1 MVGEQVEPK
10 ICSIDEA
17 LNISRNLALDL
28 VEISPNVDPPVC
40 KVIDYKKFI
49 YDQKKKLKTIQS
61 KAQKV
66 VIKELRF
73 GPNTG
78 EHDFEFKLKHA
89 KNFLK
94 DGAKV
99 KAFVFFRGR
108 TIVFK
113 EQGQILLLRLAQAL
127 EDVGVVEEMPKLDGK
142 KMIMIIA
149 PKKKKIKKKKMPK
162 MKTKAGAKKRF
173 KLTGSG
179 KLKRKQAFKSHILT
193 KKETKQKHNLTKTE
207 YVSKADTKSI
217 KLQLGI

>member
-1 MVGEQVEPK
+1 MVGEGVEPK

-17 LNISRNLALDL
+17 INIAKKLELDL

-49 YDQKKKLKTIQS
+49 YDQKKKQKAIKS

-78 EHDFEFKLKHA
+78 EHDFDFKLKHA
-89 KNFLK
+89 KSFLE

-108 TIVFK
+108 SIVFK
-113 EQGQILLLRLAQAL
+113 DQGQILLLKLAQAL
-127 EDVGVVEEMPKLDGK
+127 EDIGVVENMPKLEGK

-149 PKKKKIKKKKMPK
+149 PKKKK
-162 MKTKAGAKKRF
+162 
-173 KLTGSG
+173 
-179 KLKRKQAFKSHILT
+179 
-193 KKETKQKHNLTKTE
+193 
-207 YVSKADTKSI
+207 
-217 KLQLGI
+217 

>member
-1 MVGEQVEPK
+1 MVGEGVEPK

-17 LNISRNLALDL
+17 INIAKNLGYDL
-28 VEISPNVDPPVC
+28 VEISPKVDPPIC

-49 YDQKKKLKTIQS
+49 YDQKKKQKAIKS

-78 EHDFEFKLKHA
+78 EHDFDFKLKHA
-89 KNFLK
+89 RSFLA

-108 TIVFK
+108 SIVFK
-113 EQGQILLLRLAQAL
+113 DQGHILLLRLAQAL
-127 EDVGVVEEMPKLDGK
+127 EDIGIVENMPKLEGK

-149 PKKKKIKKKKMPK
+149 PKKK
-162 MKTKAGAKKRF
+162 
-173 KLTGSG
+173 
-179 KLKRKQAFKSHILT
+179 
-193 KKETKQKHNLTKTE
+193 
-207 YVSKADTKSI
+207 
-217 KLQLGI
+217 

>member
-1 MVGEQVEPK
+1 MVGDEVEPN
-10 ICSIDEA
+10 IYPLDEA
-17 LNISRNLALDL
+17 LKIARDLALDL
-28 VEISPNVDPPVC
+28 VEISPNAEPPVC

-49 YDQKKKLKTIQS
+49 YDQKKKLRTIKS
-61 KAQKV
+61 KAQKI

-89 KNFLK
+89 RSFLA

-108 TIVFK
+108 SIIFK
-113 EQGQILLLRLAQAL
+113 DQGQILLLKLAQAL

-149 PKKKKIKKKKMPK
+149 QKKKK
-162 MKTKAGAKKRF
+162 
-173 KLTGSG
+173 
-179 KLKRKQAFKSHILT
+179 
-193 KKETKQKHNLTKTE
+193 
-207 YVSKADTKSI
+207 
-217 KLQLGI
+217 

>member
-17 LNISRNLALDL
+17 LSISKKLALDL

-66 VIKELRF
+66 VVKELRF

-78 EHDFEFKLKHA
+78 EHDFDFKLKHA
-89 KNFLK
+89 KKFLQ

-127 EDVGVVEEMPKLDGK
+127 EDVGVVEEMPRLDGK
-142 KMIMIIA
+142 KMIIIIA
-149 PKKKKIKKKKMPK
+149 PKKKK
-162 MKTKAGAKKRF
+162 
-173 KLTGSG
+173 
-179 KLKRKQAFKSHILT
+179 
-193 KKETKQKHNLTKTE
+193 
-207 YVSKADTKSI
+207 
-217 KLQLGI
+217 